1 MILASATGMRK
12 KIHISCKS
20 TYSGIWNGMK
30 LNFEISPL
38 YTERELGKRVL
49 NLEIQDL
56 FAKIT
61 KKKGN
66 NIKLSSWI
74 YFTL

>member
-1 MILASATGMRK
+1 MILASAIGMRK

-20 TYSGIWNGMK
+20 SCSGIWNRMK
-30 LNFEISPL
+30 PSFEISPL
-38 YTERELGKRVL
+38 YAERELGKRVL

-66 NIKLSSWI
+66 NIKL
-74 YFTL
+74 